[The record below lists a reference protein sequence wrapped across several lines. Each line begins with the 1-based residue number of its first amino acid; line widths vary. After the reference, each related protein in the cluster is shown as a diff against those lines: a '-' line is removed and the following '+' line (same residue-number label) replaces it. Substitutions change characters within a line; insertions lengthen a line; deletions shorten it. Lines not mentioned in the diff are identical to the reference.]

1 MCHSVLSGEE
11 QHHPSCVLDLFPFC
25 SMVKNRR
32 KAKKFA
38 NRIDPVLSDDVDI
51 HDEKSEKGQEGFCK
65 QDRPFLG
72 DEKHDQAI

>member
-1 MCHSVLSGEE
+1 
-11 QHHPSCVLDLFPFC
+11 
-25 SMVKNRR
+25 MVKNRR

>member
-1 MCHSVLSGEE
+1 
-11 QHHPSCVLDLFPFC
+11 
-25 SMVKNRR
+25 MVKNRR

-72 DEKHDQAI
+72 DEKHDQAIWDRALLPDKPKFQNLRYGSFAG

>member
-1 MCHSVLSGEE
+1 
-11 QHHPSCVLDLFPFC
+11 
-25 SMVKNRR
+25 MVKSRR

-38 NRIDPVLSDDVDI
+38 NRIDPVLGDDVDI
-51 HDEKSEKGQEGFCK
+51 HDEKTEKGQEEVCK